1 MKIFGKSFDLESL
14 RIPPILLNAYCV
26 IGVQEQCAQAI
37 LYALNQLQ
45 QHQRIENLILIEPN
59 LESLN
64 AQLHTIAFYGCK
76 IYSYFKNPQI
86 TNLKKYE
93 NFAQFGLVVI
103 AKK

>member
-1 MKIFGKSFDLESL
+1 MKIFGKSFNLESL

-26 IGVQEQCAQAI
+26 VGVQEQCAQAI

-45 QHQRIENLILIEPN
+45 QHQRIENLILIEPD

-76 IYSYFKNPQI
+76 VYSYFKNPQI